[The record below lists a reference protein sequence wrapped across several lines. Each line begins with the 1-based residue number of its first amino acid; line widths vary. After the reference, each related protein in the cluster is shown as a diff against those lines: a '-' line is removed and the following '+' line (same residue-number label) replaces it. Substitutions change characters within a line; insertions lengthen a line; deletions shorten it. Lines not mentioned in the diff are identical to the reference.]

1 MPKFNQTFMR
11 IEKNVI
17 PFGKMNKRIITIQT
31 ENDLNKSDLNEGNL
45 IIGAWLVNPLSLR
58 LIKEDKNVKVQPKVM
73 KLLLYLAKSPEKVI
87 LREQLIA
94 QVWPEVAA
102 TDDTLNNMIGKL
114 RRVLVAD
121 ESCQNYIETI
131 PKQGYCLRAKV
142 TIPKIKKEQKNVKL
156 GKKTITFISFSLV
169 VAILFSTKFFV
180 SPTSTP
186 PFLANIDF
194 SKSFQTESITS
205 HQALEVFPA
214 LSPNSKNI
222 AFIRVAQGLQQNKLI
237 IKNIATGNER
247 ELNDIEG
254 LYGNPVWSANGE
266 KIAYIHMVSSTCT
279 VRIVDMRGGPSQ
291 FLSDCS
297 GELIRTMRKSLTWNH
312 KENTLIF
319 TKKQRDDNTLALF
332 SFNVASKN
340 TVKLTSPPA
349 NLVGDANPAVS
360 PNGKWLVYTRT
371 DESGIDKIMLL
382 NLANT
387 SENKPLLASNATTS
401 QAILG
406 VDWLDNDS
414 IVFVTDAN
422 NRSQMVSVNI
432 NLPDKPI
439 NILNGTSLLHPKFNQ
454 TNKELVFA
462 ELRSNANIVIKKRT
476 QVDSAS
482 VISELKS
489 SKFEREVI
497 FANSGLFVIYIRLLS
512 NGSELWLYDIAK
524 QKHQRLVKP
533 NNALFR
539 HISISPDDS
548 KVVFTSVIDEVTSIQ
563 IYDIAKQHFFKLS
576 TPNINKPLNPS
587 WSSDNKTVLF
597 TAKNNDKWQIWRSP
611 IDSSARTLLTEQ
623 GGNVVVEDK
632 SGENLYFSRQSQA
645 GLWQLPLK
653 DLHTTPNRITD
664 KITEQF
670 QRWKMVDNQFY
681 FLKRES
687 IPSSKIYIYDR
698 QTDQVNIHYQSTA
711 AFNYFDINK
720 DKMATAEL
728 KEFTADIYLIKFK

>member
-1 MPKFNQTFMR
+1 LR
-11 IEKNVI
+11 KNVI
-17 PFGKMNKRIITIQT
+17 PFGKTNKWITTIQT
-31 ENDLNKSDLNEGNL
+31 ENGLNKNDVDEGDL

-58 LIKEDKNVKVQPKVM
+58 LIKGDRSVKVQPKVM
-73 KLLLYLAKSPEKVI
+73 KLLLYMAKSPEKVI
-87 LREQLIA
+87 LREELIA

-114 RRVLVAD
+114 RRVLIAD
-121 ESCQNYIETI
+121 ESCQNYIETV
-131 PKQGYCLRAKV
+131 PKQGYSLRAKV
-142 TIPKIKKEQKNVKL
+142 TKALIKSEQKNTKF
-156 GKKTITFISFSLV
+156 GKKTVSLISFSLV
-169 VAILFSTKFFV
+169 MAIFFITKLFISSTS
-180 SPTSTP
+180 SP
-186 PFLANIDF
+186 LAGIDF
-194 SKSFQTESITS
+194 SQSFQTESITS
-205 HQALEVFPA
+205 HQALEIFPA
-214 LSPNSKNI
+214 LSPNSKSI
-222 AFIRVAQGLQQNKLI
+222 AFIRVAQDLQQNKLI
-237 IKNIATGNER
+237 VKDIASGTER
-247 ELNDIEG
+247 ELNDIKG

-279 VRIVDMRGGPSQ
+279 VRIVDMQGGPSQ

-319 TKKQRDDNTLALF
+319 TKKQRGDSALALF
-332 SFNVASKN
+332 SFNVNRKN

-360 PNGKWLVYTRT
+360 PNGKWLAYTRT
-371 DESGIDKIMLL
+371 DESGIDKLMLL

-387 SENKPLLASNATTS
+387 TENKFLSSSKVTTS

-406 VDWLDNDS
+406 LDWLDDDS
-414 IVFVTDAN
+414 IVFIADAN
-422 NRSQMVSVNI
+422 NRSQIMSVNVKFPEETI
-432 NLPDKPI
+432 TL
-439 NILNGTSLLHPKFNQ
+439 LNGTSLLHPKFNQ
-454 TNKELVFA
+454 TGKELVFA

-476 QVDSAS
+476 QVNNAS
-482 VISELKS
+482 VITELKS

-497 FANSGLFVIYIRLLS
+497 FANSGLFIVYIRLLS
-512 NGSELWLYDIAK
+512 NGSELWLYDMTK
-524 QKHQRLVKP
+524 QQHQRLVKP

-548 KVVFTSVIDEVTSIQ
+548 KIALTSVIDEVSSIQ
-563 IYDIAKQHFFKLS
+563 IYDITKQHFFKLS

-587 WSSDNKTVLF
+587 WSSDNETVLF
-597 TAKNNDKWQIWRSP
+597 TAKKNDKWQIWQSST
-611 IDSSARTLLTEQ
+611 DSTVQTLLTEQ

-632 SGENLYFSRQSQA
+632 SGENLYFSRQFQA
-645 GLWQLPLK
+645 GLWQLPLEA
-653 DLHTTPNRITD
+653 LHATPNKITD

-670 QRWKMVDNQFY
+670 QRWKMVNDQFY

-687 IPSSKIYIYDR
+687 IPSSKIFVYDR
-698 QTDQVNIHYQSTA
+698 QTDQVDIYYQSTA